1 VTAFDYLFGLEQF
14 GIKFG
19 LANISAILRQLDRP
33 ELAFRSVHIAG
44 TNGKGSV
51 TAMTEASLRAAG
63 YRTARY
69 TSPHLMSLNERFV
82 IQVKA
87 VTDGALV
94 DAIETVRGAVEALR
108 SNGTLDV
115 QPTFFEVTTAAGFEL
130 FRRTAVEIAVI
141 EVGLGGRLDA
151 TNVLMPEATAI
162 TSIALD
168 HQLFLGSTLA
178 SIAREKAGIVKPG
191 VPLVIGELDEKA
203 EAVIAAIAR
212 EQGAPLIKAIAEDVA
227 KRHIGLAGAHQRA
240 NAAIAARLL
249 EVLDR
254 QHGIPVSSAAIDH
267 GLQQPDWPG
276 RLDSRQVAD
285 GRSLLMDAA
294 HNPAGADALARHL
307 REGVAQPLPL
317 VFAAMRDK
325 DVRGMFRALLP
336 EVASLTV
343 TRANHLRSADPADLA
358 GIARD
363 IAPKIDVTVE
373 ASLPQALESAWRRS
387 PSGNIVVAGS
397 IFLLGD
403 VMKELGL
410 H

>member
-19 LANISAILRQLDRP
+19 LANICALLRQLDRP

-51 TAMTEASLRAAG
+51 TAMTEAGLRAAG

-82 IQVKA
+82 IQGSA

-94 DAIETVRGAVEALR
+94 DAIETVRSAVETLR

-130 FRRTAVEIAVI
+130 FRRSAVEIAVV

-191 VPLVIGELDEKA
+191 VPLVIGELDEEA

-212 EQGAPLIKAIAEDVA
+212 DQEAPLIKATAEDVA

-240 NAAIAARLL
+240 NAAIAVRLL
-249 EVLDR
+249 EALDR
-254 QHGIPVSSAAIDH
+254 RGIPVSPAAIDH

-276 RLDSRQVAD
+276 RLDSRKVAD

-307 REGVAQPLPL
+307 REGVAQRLPL

-363 IAPKIDVTVE
+363 IAPRIDVIVE
-373 ASLPQALESAWRRS
+373 TSLPQALESAWRRS

>member
-1 VTAFDYLFGLEQF
+1 VTAFEYLSGLEQF

-51 TAMTEASLRAAG
+51 TAMTEAGLRAAG

-69 TSPHLMSLNERFV
+69 TSPHLVSLNERFL
-82 IQVKA
+82 IQGRA
-87 VTDGALV
+87 VTDEALI
-94 DAIETVRGAVEALR
+94 DAIETVRSAVETLR

-130 FRRTAVEIAVI
+130 FRRSAVEIAVV

-191 VPLVIGELDEKA
+191 VPLVIGELDAEA
-203 EAVIAAIAR
+203 EAVIAGIAR
-212 EQGAPLIKAIAEDVA
+212 EQGAPLIRALAADVA
-227 KRHIGLAGAHQRA
+227 TRHIGLAGAHQRA
-240 NAAIAARLL
+240 NAAIAVRLL
-249 EVLDR
+249 ETLNRGRILV
-254 QHGIPVSSAAIDH
+254 PTAAIEQ
-267 GLQQPDWPG
+267 GLQHPEWPG
-276 RLDSRQVAD
+276 RLDSRGVAD
-285 GRSLLMDAA
+285 GRRLLMDAA
-294 HNPAGADALARHL
+294 HNPAGAEALARHL
-307 REGVAQPLPL
+307 RELAGPPLPL

-325 DVRGMFRALLP
+325 DIRGMFRVLLP
-336 EVASLTV
+336 AVSSLTV
-343 TRANHLRSADPADLA
+343 TRASHLRSANPADLA

-363 IAPKIDVTVE
+363 IAPEIQVAVE
-373 ASLPQALESAWRRS
+373 SSIPQALESAWRRS
-387 PSGNIVVAGS
+387 PSGNVVVAGS

-403 VMKELGL
+403 VIKELGL
-410 H
+410 D